1 MSNIIHIIL
10 EAIGVGTLVTLA
22 LVLLSVLHDKLKRIS
37 CDHVYRLTTIIG
49 TNDKQIVCL
58 ECKKCGELKEI
69 VIDASEVQL
78 SIAEKVSENA

>member
-10 EAIGVGTLVTLA
+10 EAIGVGTLAMLA
-22 LVLLSVLHDKLKRIS
+22 LVLLSALYEKIGRIG
-37 CDHVYRLTTIIG
+37 CDHVYRLTTVIG

-58 ECKKCGELKEI
+58 ECKKCGKLKEI

-78 SIAEKVSENA
+78 SIAEKVSETA